1 MCRPSDDDDNVGVG
15 VGVGVGSLSKNPS
28 HTAAK
33 VAKLFVGPERRKIG
47 LLKFSS
53 LFKRAASDKG
63 AH

>member
-1 MCRPSDDDDNVGVG
+1 MCRPSDDDDDDDN
-15 VGVGVGSLSKNPS
+15 VGVGSLSKNPS
-28 HTAAK
+28 HTATK